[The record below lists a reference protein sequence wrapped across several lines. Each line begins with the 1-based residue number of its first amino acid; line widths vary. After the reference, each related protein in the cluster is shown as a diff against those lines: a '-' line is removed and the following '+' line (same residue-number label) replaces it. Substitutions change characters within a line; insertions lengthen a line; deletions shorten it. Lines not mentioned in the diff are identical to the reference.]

1 MNIERQ
7 EKMLDSLYVKNL
19 ALIDEEEVTFTE
31 GLNVLSGETG
41 AGKSIL
47 IGSVLI
53 ALGAKVHKEM
63 IRANEKE
70 AYIELIFSP
79 THPAVLEKL
88 REYDIEPEDGQL
100 IISKKIT
107 ASKSVSKIN
116 KEAYPASKVREVAS
130 LLLDVHGQHD
140 HQALIHQHK
149 QLEIVD
155 RSGGKKLK
163 EAKEQTAQYY
173 RVWKQ
178 YKDELDSYSVDED
191 ERLRRMDILCYELDE
206 LKEASITPGE
216 EARLSKEWKRLSERE
231 HIITA
236 YQELTSLLGYE
247 SNGACDLCGRAEHAL
262 KGISDADEEAQSL
275 YDQLTDAESIIH
287 DICREA
293 SERLDAMQDEE
304 LDTAKIEERLD
315 QIRHLMQKYRCDEEG
330 LLELTEKKEQELE
343 KYRHFEEEKARA
355 QKLCQNAFVKLEQ
368 AANDLSSKRR
378 KCADLL
384 CSQLIKALVD
394 LNFLDVRFEI
404 HMDQTEQIGPGG
416 KDVVTFYIATNP
428 GEALKPLAA
437 VASGGE
443 LSRIMLA
450 VKSVM
455 AQKEEIETL
464 IFDEIDTG
472 ISGRTAQKVAKRLS
486 ETAKGSQVICIS
498 HLAQIVSMADTHFLI
513 EKNAENERTTTH
525 ITKLSEEESI
535 REVARLLGGAEIT
548 KNVLDTAKEMKDMAN
563 RTKESQITK

>member
-1 MNIERQ
+1 
-7 EKMLDSLYVKNL
+7 MLDSLYVKNL

-173 RVWKQ
+173 RIWKQ

-330 LLELTEKKEQELE
+330 LLKLTEKKEQELE
-343 KYRHFEEEKARA
+343 KYRHFE
-355 QKLCQNAFVKLEQ
+355 

>member
-1 MNIERQ
+1 
-7 EKMLDSLYVKNL
+7 MLDSLYVKNL

-149 QLEIVD
+149 QLKIVD

-330 LLELTEKKEQELE
+330 LLKLTEKKEQELE

-498 HLAQIVSMADTHFLI
+498 HLAQIVSMADTHYLI

>member
-1 MNIERQ
+1 
-7 EKMLDSLYVKNL
+7 MLDSLYVKNL
-19 ALIDEEEVTFTE
+19 ALIDEAEVTFTE

-79 THPAVLEKL
+79 THPTILEKL

-116 KEAYPASKVREVAS
+116 KEAYPASKVREVAF

-140 HQALIHQHK
+140 HQALLLPHK

-155 RSGGKKLK
+155 RNGGKRLK
-163 EAKEQTAQYY
+163 EVKDKNAQCY

-178 YKDELDSYSVDED
+178 YKDELDSYAVDED

-206 LKEASITPGE
+206 LKEAAITPGE
-216 EARLSKEWKRLSERE
+216 EARLTKEWKRLSERE
-231 HIITA
+231 HIISA
-236 YQELTSLLGYE
+236 YQELTALLGYE
-247 SNGACDLCGRAEHAL
+247 SAGACDLCGRAEHAL
-262 KGISDADEEAQSL
+262 KGISEADDEAEDL
-275 YDQLTDAESIIH
+275 YAQLTDAESILH
-287 DICREA
+287 DICRSA
-293 SERLDAMQDEE
+293 SERLDAMQEE
-304 LDTAKIEERLD
+304 EMDTAQIEERLD
-315 QIRHLMQKYRCDEEG
+315 KIRHLMQKYRCDEEG
-330 LLELTEKKEQELE
+330 LLTLMDQKEQELD
-343 KYRHFEEEKARA
+343 KYRHFEEKKAHA
-355 QKLCQNAFVKLEQ
+355 Q
-368 AANDLSSKRR
+368 AACDKAFSVLEAAAEELSSQRK
-378 KCADLL
+378 KCAATL
-384 CSQLIKALVD
+384 CTQLITALVD

-404 HMDQTEQIGPGG
+404 RMEENEQIGPGG
-416 KDVVTFYIATNP
+416 KDSAVFYIATNP
-428 GEALKPLAA
+428 GEAPKSLAA

-450 VKSVM
+450 IKSVM

-513 EKNAENERTTTH
+513 EKNAENEVTTTH
-525 ITKLSEEESI
+525 ITRLSKEESI
-535 REVARLLGGAEIT
+535 REIARLLGGAEIT
-548 KNVLDTAKEMKDMAN
+548 KNVLDTAQEMKDMAN
-563 RTKESQITK
+563 RTKESQITNE

>member
-1 MNIERQ
+1 
-7 EKMLDSLYVKNL
+7 
-19 ALIDEEEVTFTE
+19 
-31 GLNVLSGETG
+31 
-41 AGKSIL
+41 
-47 IGSVLI
+47 
-53 ALGAKVHKEM
+53 M

-173 RVWKQ
+173 RIWKQ

-330 LLELTEKKEQELE
+330 LLKLTEKKEQELE

-378 KCADLL
+378 ECADLL
-384 CSQLIKALVD
+384 CDQLIKALVD

-404 HMDQTEQIGPGG
+404 RMDQTEQIGPGG

>member
-1 MNIERQ
+1 
-7 EKMLDSLYVKNL
+7 MLDSLYVKNL

-140 HQALIHQHK
+140 HQALIHQYK

-173 RVWKQ
+173 RIWKQ

-330 LLELTEKKEQELE
+330 LLKLTEKKEQELE

>member
-1 MNIERQ
+1 
-7 EKMLDSLYVKNL
+7 MLDSLYVKNL

-149 QLEIVD
+149 QLEFVD

-173 RVWKQ
+173 RIWKQ

-231 HIITA
+231 HISVSGTDITF
-236 YQELTSLLGYE
+236 
-247 SNGACDLCGRAEHAL
+247 
-262 KGISDADEEAQSL
+262 
-275 YDQLTDAESIIH
+275 
-287 DICREA
+287 
-293 SERLDAMQDEE
+293 RL
-304 LDTAKIEERLD
+304 
-315 QIRHLMQKYRCDEEG
+315 
-330 LLELTEKKEQELE
+330 
-343 KYRHFEEEKARA
+343 
-355 QKLCQNAFVKLEQ
+355 
-368 AANDLSSKRR
+368 
-378 KCADLL
+378 
-384 CSQLIKALVD
+384 
-394 LNFLDVRFEI
+394 
-404 HMDQTEQIGPGG
+404 
-416 KDVVTFYIATNP
+416 
-428 GEALKPLAA
+428 
-437 VASGGE
+437 
-443 LSRIMLA
+443 
-450 VKSVM
+450 
-455 AQKEEIETL
+455 
-464 IFDEIDTG
+464 
-472 ISGRTAQKVAKRLS
+472 
-486 ETAKGSQVICIS
+486 
-498 HLAQIVSMADTHFLI
+498 
-513 EKNAENERTTTH
+513 
-525 ITKLSEEESI
+525 
-535 REVARLLGGAEIT
+535 
-548 KNVLDTAKEMKDMAN
+548 
-563 RTKESQITK
+563 

>member
-1 MNIERQ
+1 
-7 EKMLDSLYVKNL
+7 MLDSLYVKNL

-140 HQALIHQHK
+140 HQALIHKHK

-173 RVWKQ
+173 RIWKQ

-330 LLELTEKKEQELE
+330 LLKLTEKKEQELE

>member
-1 MNIERQ
+1 
-7 EKMLDSLYVKNL
+7 MLDSLYVKNL

-79 THPAVLEKL
+79 THPAILEKL

-140 HQALIHQHK
+140 HQALIHQNK

-155 RSGGKKLK
+155 RSGGKNLK
-163 EAKEQTAQYY
+163 EAKEQTAKYY

-178 YKDELDSYSVDED
+178 YKDEFDSYSVDED

-216 EARLSKEWKRLSERE
+216 EARLSKDWKRLSERE

-262 KGISDADEEAQSL
+262 KGISEADEEAQSL

-343 KYRHFEEEKARA
+343 KYRHFEEEKVRA
-355 QKLCQNAFVKLEQ
+355 QNLCQNAFIKLEQ
-368 AANDLSSKRR
+368 SANDLSSKRR
-378 KCADLL
+378 ECADLL
-384 CSQLIKALVD
+384 CDQLINALVD

-404 HMDQTEQIGPGG
+404 RMDQTEQIGPGG

-513 EKNAENERTTTH
+513 EKNAENEKTTTH
-525 ITKLSEEESI
+525 ITKLSEEESV

>member
-1 MNIERQ
+1 
-7 EKMLDSLYVKNL
+7 MLDSLYVKNL

-173 RVWKQ
+173 RIWKQ

-315 QIRHLMQKYRCDEEG
+315 QIRHLMQKYRCD
-330 LLELTEKKEQELE
+330 
-343 KYRHFEEEKARA
+343 EEEKARA

-513 EKNAENERTTTH
+513 EKSAENERTTTH

>member
-7 EKMLDSLYVKNL
+7 EKNAGQSVRQNL

>member
-1 MNIERQ
+1 
-7 EKMLDSLYVKNL
+7 MLDSLYVKNL

-173 RVWKQ
+173 RIWKQ

-247 SNGACDLCGRAEHAL
+247 SNGACDLCGRKSAL

-416 KDVVTFYIATNP
+416 NGCRYILQRQTRRKHV
-428 GEALKPLAA
+428 KPKNIAA
-437 VASGGE
+437 VASGE
-443 LSRIMLA
+443 L
-450 VKSVM
+450 
-455 AQKEEIETL
+455 
-464 IFDEIDTG
+464 
-472 ISGRTAQKVAKRLS
+472 
-486 ETAKGSQVICIS
+486 
-498 HLAQIVSMADTHFLI
+498 
-513 EKNAENERTTTH
+513 
-525 ITKLSEEESI
+525 
-535 REVARLLGGAEIT
+535 
-548 KNVLDTAKEMKDMAN
+548 
-563 RTKESQITK
+563 

>member
-1 MNIERQ
+1 
-7 EKMLDSLYVKNL
+7 MLDSLYVKNL

-140 HQALIHQHK
+140 HQALIHQNK

-173 RVWKQ
+173 RIWKQ

-262 KGISDADEEAQSL
+262 KGISEADEEAQSL

-404 HMDQTEQIGPGG
+404 HMDQTEQIGLGG

-455 AQKEEIETL
+455 VQKEEIETL

-513 EKNAENERTTTH
+513 EKNAENEKTTTH
-525 ITKLSEEESI
+525 ITKLSEEESV

>member
-1 MNIERQ
+1 
-7 EKMLDSLYVKNL
+7 MLDSLYVKNL

-79 THPAVLEKL
+79 THPAILEKL

-140 HQALIHQHK
+140 HQALIHQNK

-155 RSGGKKLK
+155 RSGGKNLK
-163 EAKEQTAQYY
+163 EAKEQTAKYY

-216 EARLSKEWKRLSERE
+216 EARLSKDWKRLSERE

-262 KGISDADEEAQSL
+262 KGISDVDEEAQSL

-355 QKLCQNAFVKLEQ
+355 QNLCQNAFIKLEQ
-368 AANDLSSKRR
+368 SASDLSSKRR

-384 CSQLIKALVD
+384 CDQLINALVD

-404 HMDQTEQIGPGG
+404 RMDQTEQIGPGG

-513 EKNAENERTTTH
+513 EKNAENEKTTTH
-525 ITKLSEEESI
+525 ITKLSEEESV

>member
-1 MNIERQ
+1 
-7 EKMLDSLYVKNL
+7 MLDSLYVKNL

-155 RSGGKKLK
+155 RSRGKKLK

-191 ERLRRMDILCYELDE
+191 ERLRCMDILCYELDE

>member
-1 MNIERQ
+1 
-7 EKMLDSLYVKNL
+7 MLDSLYVKNL

-79 THPAVLEKL
+79 THPAILEKL

-140 HQALIHQHK
+140 HQALIHQNK

-155 RSGGKKLK
+155 RSGGKNLK
-163 EAKEQTAQYY
+163 EAKEQTAKYY

-216 EARLSKEWKRLSERE
+216 EARLSKDWKRLSERE

-262 KGISDADEEAQSL
+262 KGISEADEEAQSL

-330 LLELTEKKEQELE
+330 LLKLTEKKEQELE

-355 QKLCQNAFVKLEQ
+355 QKLCQNAFIKLEQ
-368 AANDLSSKRR
+368 SADDLSSKRR
-378 KCADLL
+378 ECADLL
-384 CSQLIKALVD
+384 CDQLIKALVD

-404 HMDQTEQIGPGG
+404 RMDQTEQIGPGG

-513 EKNAENERTTTH
+513 EKNAENEKTTTH

>member
-1 MNIERQ
+1 
-7 EKMLDSLYVKNL
+7 MLDSLYVKNL

-155 RSGGKKLK
+155 GSGGKKLK

-355 QKLCQNAFVKLEQ
+355 QKLCQNAFVKLKQ

>member
-1 MNIERQ
+1 
-7 EKMLDSLYVKNL
+7 MLDSLYVKNL

-173 RVWKQ
+173 RIWKQ

-394 LNFLDVRFEI
+394 LYFLDVRFEI

>member
-1 MNIERQ
+1 
-7 EKMLDSLYVKNL
+7 MLDSLYVKNL

-140 HQALIHQHK
+140 HQAFIHQHK

-173 RVWKQ
+173 RIWKQ
-178 YKDELDSYSVDED
+178 YKDELDSYSVGED

>member
-1 MNIERQ
+1 
-7 EKMLDSLYVKNL
+7 MLDSLYVKNL

-140 HQALIHQHK
+140 HQALIHQNK

-173 RVWKQ
+173 RIWKQ

-513 EKNAENERTTTH
+513 EKSAENERTTTH

>member
-1 MNIERQ
+1 
-7 EKMLDSLYVKNL
+7 MLDSLYVKNL

-178 YKDELDSYSVDED
+178 YKDELD
-191 ERLRRMDILCYELDE
+191 E

-216 EARLSKEWKRLSERE
+216 EARLSKEWKLLSERE

-287 DICREA
+287 DIWREA

-384 CSQLIKALVD
+384 CNQLIKALVD

>member
-1 MNIERQ
+1 
-7 EKMLDSLYVKNL
+7 MLDSLYVKNL

-79 THPAVLEKL
+79 THPAILEKL

-140 HQALIHQHK
+140 HQALIHQNK

-155 RSGGKKLK
+155 RSGGKSLK
-163 EAKEQTAQYY
+163 EAKKQTAKYY

-216 EARLSKEWKRLSERE
+216 EARLSKDWKRLSERE

-262 KGISDADEEAQSL
+262 KGISEADEEAQSL

-368 AANDLSSKRR
+368 SADDLSSKRR

-384 CSQLIKALVD
+384 CDQLIKALVD

-404 HMDQTEQIGPGG
+404 RMDHTEQIGPGG

-428 GEALKPLAA
+428 GEELKPLAA

-513 EKNAENERTTTH
+513 EKNAENEKTTTH
-525 ITKLSEEESI
+525 ITKLSEEESV

-548 KNVLDTAKEMKDMAN
+548 KNVIDTAKEMKDMAN